1 MNYYDYQDAFF
12 DGATRDFS
20 SLNGKTLA
28 SIHKEDEDEDALV
41 FRTVDDE
48 VFIMFHYPH
57 CCESVGIE
65 SIVGD
70 LNDLI
75 GSPITLAEKVTSDAW
90 PDSMPK
96 LDEWLTFTWTFYK
109 LATIKGYVDIR
120 WLGTSDGYYSEEVD
134 FFMVGEQNKQKWIEA
149 LNRSDLWVK
158 K

>member
-1 MNYYDYQDAFF
+1 MNYYDYRHAFLH
-12 DGATRDFS
+12 GAAMDFS
-20 SLNGKTLA
+20 SLKGKTLA
-28 SIHKEDEDEDALV
+28 SIHKEDEMQDALI

-48 VFIMFHYPH
+48 VFIMSHYFD

-70 LNDLI
+70 LKDLI
-75 GSPITLAEKVTSDAW
+75 GSPITLAEKATSDAW

-120 WLGTSDGYYSEEVD
+120 WLGTSNGYYSEEVN

-149 LNRSDLWVK
+149 LNKVDLWAK